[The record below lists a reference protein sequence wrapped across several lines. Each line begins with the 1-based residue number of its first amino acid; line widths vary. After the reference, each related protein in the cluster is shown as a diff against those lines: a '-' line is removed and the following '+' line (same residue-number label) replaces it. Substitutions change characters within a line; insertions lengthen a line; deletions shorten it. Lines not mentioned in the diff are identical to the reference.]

1 MKTEAVATP
10 SPSFSSQARIL
21 VVDDE
26 PKNRELIRD
35 TLEVRGYAIEA
46 AASGTEALVC
56 IAAAPPDVVLL
67 DVSMPGMDGLEVCR
81 QLKGDPVTASLPVIM
96 VTAHTDRRD
105 RLAGI
110 EAGADDYLTKP
121 VDLQDLL
128 LRVRNVVRGKRLA
141 DEVKENLRRLREL
154 EHLRDSLTHMIIHDL
169 RSPLTTITM
178 GLEMIRMSAANSDR
192 KSEAKIAEAS
202 CASAEQMSEMLISLL
217 DVSRFEAGEMP
228 LQKTATNLAPILR
241 AALESVRDLV
251 ATRRI
256 ALEESTGEA
265 TACCDGSVVRRI
277 LMNLIGNAV
286 KFTPAGGKIQVSMAT
301 EGAFVRVGVTDT
313 GAGIA
318 PEFHERI
325 FEKFGQV
332 NDSRARLGTG
342 LGLTFCK
349 LAVEAHGG
357 DIGVESTVGS
367 GSTFWFTLPVA

>member
-10 SPSFSSQARIL
+10 PPQARIL

-35 TLEVRGYAIEA
+35 TLEVRGYAIEEA
-46 AASGTEALVC
+46 DSGTEALVC

-96 VTAHTDRRD
+96 VTAHADRRD

-178 GLEMIRMSAANSDR
+178 GLDMIRMSAADSDR
-192 KSEAKIAEAS
+192 KSEEKIAEAS

-241 AALESVRDLV
+241 AAMESIRDLV
-251 ATRRI
+251 ATQRI

-286 KFTPAGGKIQVSMAT
+286 KFTPSGGKIQVSMAT
-301 EGAFVRVGVTDT
+301 DGTFVRVGVTDT

-318 PEFHERI
+318 PEFHGRI

-332 NDSRARLGTG
+332 KDSRARLGTG

-357 DIGVESTVGS
+357 DIGVESTVGF